1 MRLMSNGMKKALVV
15 FGSVIICALLAVTV
29 YFIPILRGECYK
41 VPDYLKPIAGSQGYR
56 IWSGDILKSFDHK
69 NRPVCVPQGW
79 EAVGAIETGAGWA
92 KFETNLTG
100 VLIRSDAFTLQSI
113 QPKHS
118 IYRVDI
124 LYPVTTTE
132 SSIQRYVAIIENAFN
147 RTGKLF
153 NDAPKEQRVPHVVL
167 ITAGLAGNADEDA
180 THVYPDP
187 SARVSAFVRTSDS
200 LRGEELFIHAVMHL
214 YNRHQNGALPYQK
227 LQSPFTEEDWQEVEA
242 TWAETAFTTSAEQ
255 SGRIVY
261 LYGVHT
267 ALRTGNFS
275 LIKEAPFNN
284 QKAFEKIRQSV
295 IVAPGSPNLDYQ
307 YGHYVLAPL
316 SMLAV
321 DGMLQ
326 ESRAGTGVEKILTD
340 IHAGKASNFFDELQ
354 KTLSKEDVQR
364 ARGWF
369 EGRETIPTSVINL
382 VVASYK
388 SQ

>member
-1 MRLMSNGMKKALVV
+1 MRKVLMVLGAVTV
-15 FGSVIICALLAVTV
+15 CALLAVAV
-29 YFIPILRGECYK
+29 YFLPILKGECYK

-79 EAVGAIETGAGWA
+79 EAVGAIETGSGWA

-113 QPKHS
+113 QPKQS

-124 LYPVTTTE
+124 LYPATTTE
-132 SSIQRYVAIIENAFN
+132 SSIRRYVAIIENAFN

-153 NDAPKEQRVPHVVL
+153 NDAPKEQRVQHIVL
-167 ITAGLAGNADEDA
+167 ITAGLAGNAYEDI
-180 THVYPDP
+180 TQVYPDP
-187 SARVSAFVRTSDS
+187 SARVSAFVRTQNI
-200 LRGEELFIHAVMHL
+200 LRGEELFVHAVMHL
-214 YNRHQNGALPYQK
+214 YNRHQSGTLPYQK

-242 TWAETAFTTSAEQ
+242 TWAETAFTTSREQ

-261 LYGVHT
+261 LYSVHT

-295 IVAPGSPNLDYQ
+295 IVAPNSPNLDYQ

-326 ESRAGTGVEKILTD
+326 ESHTGTSVEKILTD

-354 KTLSKEDVQR
+354 RTLSKEEVQR

-369 EGRETIPTSVINL
+369 EGRETIPTSVINS